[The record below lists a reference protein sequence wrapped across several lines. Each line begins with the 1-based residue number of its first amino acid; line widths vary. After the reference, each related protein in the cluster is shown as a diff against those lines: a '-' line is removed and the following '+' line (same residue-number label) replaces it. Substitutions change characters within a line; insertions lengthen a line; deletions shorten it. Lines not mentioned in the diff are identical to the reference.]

1 MTERSLST
9 VLLLLLAVVALGA
22 CGSTPQPT
30 SPAESTTT
38 AAGPSGTTTSQTPTT
53 AAAST
58 TLGVAEAGEF
68 PSVLCCA
75 GRGVEPGRYLLPEW
89 LDLPLVIDV
98 PEGWKV
104 LNESAAKLFALARG
118 TNSLDLPSEL
128 VAFLIASEAG
138 TVDDVM
144 AQLLEEPDIVASGG
158 SSPVTVAGLVGMQQ
172 DFAVLPNPDSAGN
185 PANDIP
191 PGVHFISVVEQ
202 FLAPGFAWTN
212 STPEAHLR
220 FVVVEVGSETLTI
233 YLEAPPGDFDA
244 LAADVTAMLDTLAD
258 SAG

>member
-1 MTERSLST
+1 MTRSNRSA
-9 VLLLLLAVVALGA
+9 VLLLLVTVVALGG
-22 CGSTPQPT
+22 CGSTPQPA

-53 AAAST
+53 VAAST
-58 TLGVAEAGEF
+58 TRGVTEAGEF

-75 GRGVEPGRYLLPEW
+75 GREVEPGPYLLPEW
-89 LDLPLVIDV
+89 LDLPLMMNV

-104 LNESAAKLFALARG
+104 LNDSAAKLFALARG
-118 TNSLDLPSEL
+118 TNDLGLPSEL

-138 TVDDVM
+138 SVDDAM
-144 AQLLEEPDIVASGG
+144 AQLLEEPDVVASGG

-172 DFAVLPNPDSAGN
+172 DFVVLPNPDFAGN
-185 PANDIP
+185 PAADIP
-191 PGVHFISVVEQ
+191 PGVHFISVIEQ
-202 FLAPGFAWTN
+202 FFAPGFAWTN

-220 FVVVEVGSETLTI
+220 FVVVAVDSGTLMI

-244 LAADVTAMLDTLAD
+244 LAVDATAMLDTLAD